1 MRAIV
6 AINIC
11 EPFDMKIGV
20 LTLLDK
26 LEPGGGENIAISI
39 AVKLKDSRLYE
50 PIVCATRYG
59 GDLEERLRKKQVKY
73 LILQR
78 YHLYE
83 FHKFL
88 PLQKI
93 IREQNVKIIHCH
105 KTGSNFWGSIIGK
118 FNQIEAIIAHVH
130 GKTYSWKN
138 FRIEKFVSR
147 MADKIVSVSEF
158 EKRRLEKAGISSSK
172 IVTVFNGIDCANFF
186 AEPNLEMKNKLGI
199 KADAPVIG
207 ICAGLRFE
215 KNHETFLLAAKEVL
229 REKRDTC
236 FLIVGDGDRKREL
249 QTLAI
254 NLGIAE
260 HCVFT
265 GFVKKEISDL
275 LSIFDVGIL
284 CSKLEAMPLTLLEYM
299 ASSKPIVATSVG
311 GVPEVVR
318 EGVNG
323 FLIPSEDYR
332 ALAEK
337 ILLLL
342 SNKGLSIKMGK
353 EGLSIV
359 KRHFSESIM
368 ARRIEDLYSQTLSV
382 VPVRN

>member
-1 MRAIV
+1 
-6 AINIC
+6 
-11 EPFDMKIGV
+11 MKIGV
-20 LTLLDK
+20 LTVLDK

-39 AVKLKDSRLYE
+39 AIKLRDSDLYE

-59 GDLEERLRKKQVKY
+59 GELEERLRKKQVKY
-73 LILQR
+73 IILQR
-78 YHLYE
+78 HRLYE

-93 IREQNVKIIHCH
+93 IREQNIKIIHCH

-118 FNQIEAIIAHVH
+118 FNQIGAIIAHVH
-130 GKTYSWKN
+130 GRTYSWKN
-138 FRIEKFVSR
+138 FRIEKFVGR

-158 EKRRLEKAGISSSK
+158 EKQRLKKAGVSPSK
-172 IVTVFNGIDCANFF
+172 IITVSNGIDCANFF
-186 AEPNLEMKNKLGI
+186 VEPNLEMKNKLGI
-199 KADAPVIG
+199 KADAPVVG

-229 REKRDTC
+229 REKGDTH

-249 QTLAI
+249 KALAI

-260 HCVFT
+260 HCIFT
-265 GFVKKEISDL
+265 GFIKKEISEL
-275 LSIFDVGIL
+275 LSIFDIGIL

-299 ASSKPIVATSVG
+299 ASSKPIVATRVG

-323 FLIPSEDYR
+323 FLVPSEDYR
-332 ALAEK
+332 ALADK
-337 ILLLL
+337 ITLLL
-342 SNKGLSIKMGK
+342 SNKGLSKKMGQ

-359 KRHFSESIM
+359 KHQFSESIM
-368 ARRIEDLYSQTLSV
+368 ARKIEDLYTQTLSV
-382 VPVRN
+382 ISAQN